1 MDELKCSVCGSPVNA
16 GDSFCQNCGNPIQPQ
31 KQEETVM
38 PETTQPVSGVTEPT
52 PVIMPEVTEPIVA
65 VTPEVTEPTPV
76 VAETT
81 ETIEAV
87 QPEYEAV
94 SAQPEEKTATNP
106 FSLAEEDT
114 ATAQTGTYQ
123 QNAPQPQQAPYQ
135 QSAPQPQAGTYQQG
149 VPQPQ
154 QAPYQQSAPQPQ
166 AGTYQ
171 QGVPQPQQAPYQQAG
186 AYQGPYYGQQAQMGA
201 QQPQKQKKPGK
212 AAGIVGLILGI
223 LGLLTSACG
232 IMVVPLIFC
241 LVGIILAIVCL
252 TKKSSKGLGISGL
265 IVSVLGLISGLIF
278 MFLVLG
284 VLSSA
289 GKSLGEMDWEEI
301 VNTLEDNNSDGSLD
315 YVPGDYDPVYD
326 GGSGDAEEVVPSSN
340 ADLTEVNQ
348 IMINGT
354 VYTLPI
360 ALNDSGFT
368 INTRSDE
375 DMESLVSDGW
385 EPGKYQFVLLDSD
398 EGYSV
403 WGFVENTSDDTIY
416 SRSDLKLTGLN
427 VDNYSSSCTATDAEV
442 ANGIK
447 LGTSKSQVVS
457 LLGEPDSTTD
467 DGVYYDSADGKT
479 DLYLEYDGDDKVQCV
494 EITVYKD

>member
-1 MDELKCSVCGSPVNA
+1 MNELKCSVCGSPVNA

-31 KQEETVM
+31 KQEETVI

-52 PVIMPEVTEPIVA
+52 PVIMPEVTEPTVA

-76 VAETT
+76 VAENT
-81 ETIEAV
+81 EKIETV

-94 SAQPEEKTATNP
+94 SAQPEEKTEANP

-123 QNAPQPQQAPYQ
+123 QSAPQPQQAPYQ
-135 QSAPQPQAGTYQQG
+135 QSAPQ
-149 VPQPQ
+149 
-154 QAPYQQSAPQPQ
+154 SQ

-186 AYQGPYYGQQAQMGA
+186 AYQGSYYGQQAQMGV

-212 AAGIVGLILGI
+212 AAGIVGLIFGI

-301 VNTLEDNNSDGSLD
+301 VNTLEDDNSGGSLD
-315 YVPGDYDPVYD
+315 YVPGDYDPVYI
-326 GGSGDAEEVVPSSN
+326 GESGDAEEVLPSSN
-340 ADLTEVNQ
+340 VDLTDVNQ
-348 IMINGT
+348 IMVNGT

-360 ALNDSGFT
+360 SLEDTGFT
-368 INTRSDE
+368 INERSED
-375 DMESLVSDGW
+375 DMESLTTDGW
-385 EPGKYQFVLLDSD
+385 APGKYQFVLLDSED
-398 EGYSV
+398 GYSV

-427 VDNYSSSCTATDAEV
+427 VDNYSESCTASSVEV
-442 ANGIK
+442 ANGIT
-447 LGTSKSQVVS
+447 LGTTKSEVIS

-467 DGVYYDSADGKT
+467 DGVYYDSADGKA
-479 DLYLEYDGDDKVQCV
+479 DLYLEYDDDDNVQCV